1 MLNPQT
7 TAQNPLA
14 PMIGAG
20 LLRLPQVLAVVP
32 VGKTT
37 WWAGVKAGR
46 YPQPIKISARC
57 TAWRSSDIQRLLE
70 GDVA

>member
-1 MLNPQT
+1 MLNSQT
-7 TAQNPLA
+7 TTQMTVV
-14 PMIGAG
+14 PMVGAG
-20 LLRLPQVLAVVP
+20 LLRLPQVLAIVP

-57 TAWRSSDIQRLLE
+57 TAWRSSDIQRLFE
-70 GDVA
+70 GDAV